1 LSEPERPRAS
11 PALTVIHAVVFL
23 GFAGLA
29 IAAASPELAQLR
41 FALAGPYHA
50 GSTPFWPALAGAAL
64 AAGGALVLLWRVA
77 RRQEVTLFVSLSIM
91 LGLAVAVSVNWSRPS
106 QRSAHAAN
114 VALLEI
120 ARELQ
125 RKMGAV
131 LQKDAAV
138 PEDGGAWAAKLAEA
152 LEAKPDAASALR
164 DRGFRRLDYQ
174 AVRVEAEAWQGEG
187 ALPGTIGVWIS
198 SDRVVF
204 LLTPV
209 GITEEGKPRVL
220 PDDRGN
226 PIRLRGV
233 YNPDMH

>member
-1 LSEPERPRAS
+1 MSPPERPRAS
-11 PALTVIHAVVFL
+11 PALIVIHAAVFL

-29 IAAASPELAQLR
+29 IAAASPELLQLR
-41 FALAGPYHA
+41 FAFAGPYHA
-50 GSTPFWPALAGAAL
+50 GSPPFWPSVLGAAI
-64 AAGGALVLLWRVA
+64 AGGGALVLLWRVV

-91 LGLAVAVSVNWSRPS
+91 VGLAVALTVNFSAPR
-106 QRSAHAAN
+106 QRSADAAN
-114 VALLEI
+114 VALLEVT
-120 ARELQ
+120 RELQ

-138 PEDGGAWAAKLAEA
+138 PEGDAAWAAKLAEA
-152 LEAKPDAASALR
+152 IEAKPDDASALR
-164 DRGFRRLDYQ
+164 DRAFRRLDY
-174 AVRVEAEAWQGEG
+174 AVVRVEQEAWQAEG
-187 ALPGTIGVWIS
+187 AAPGTIGVWVS
-198 SDRVVF
+198 DDRVVF

-209 GITEEGKPRVL
+209 GLSGEGKPQVL